1 MNISLKIKYLLPVII
16 GSIIAIFSCFNLPAQ
31 KILTQNILG
40 TVIDKSTGAP
50 LFGATVVVI
59 DSDPLIGTVTDEKGK
74 FIILGIP
81 IGRINLRADYLGYH
95 TEALSGLNLVSG
107 KVLIITIELEEKI
120 IQGEEVIIRAN
131 VRKDQPLNEMAMVSA
146 RSFTVEETE
155 KYAGSLGDPARMAMS
170 FAGVMGGAD
179 QVNDII
185 IRGNSPLGLLWRLEG
200 INIPNP
206 NHFGSIG
213 SSGGPISMLNN
224 NVLNNSDFYTGAFP
238 AEFGNALSGVFDLRL
253 RSGNNQNR
261 EYTLQAGFNG
271 FEFGLEGP
279 MLKNRQDAS
288 YIAHY
293 RYSTLAVLHLAGL
306 NIGVRAI
313 PFYQD
318 LSFKVDLPGRKAG
331 RWSLFGL
338 GGENHITLEEDDN
351 NKKEMTRI
359 ATSTGVLGFT
369 HTYFFNPT
377 LRLRSSMACAITRDH
392 EMDSMNR
399 NGSLEDFYW
408 DRYLEGKYTFA
419 TEIRKKFSPINH
431 LFAGVN
437 FDLIGL
443 DYRDSI
449 FSPSINDYYHS
460 LEIRNSLIL
469 IQSYIQWKHSFTD
482 DCSFIAGLHHQ
493 QTILN
498 NQLVIE
504 PRTTIR
510 WDLNPKQSLSI
521 GYGLHSQMQQRAIY
535 FEKTLV
541 DTINR
546 IYEQTNRDLDF
557 SRSHHFVISFKHLFN
572 PNLRL
577 KAEAYYQY
585 LFDIPVKRNS
595 SFISIINYG
604 SSFTYGDYD
613 SLVNEGTG
621 RNLGLELT
629 FEHFFFKNY
638 YWLATLSLFDS
649 KYHASDGKIR
659 NTAYNGNFILNL
671 LGGYEWSMPGQ
682 NTLSAD
688 MKAVWAGG
696 LRSIPIDL
704 EASREQGR
712 TIYDYS
718 RAYKQRYDDYYRID
732 VRISFRMNRPKTG
745 HLIALDIQNVTNRKN
760 RFLEEYNPDTGHV
773 EQVYQLGILPIVLW
787 RMYF

>member
-1 MNISLKIKYLLPVII
+1 MIVF
-16 GSIIAIFSCFNLPAQ
+16 FSSFKLPAQ
-31 KILTQNILG
+31 KIITQNILG

-50 LFGATVVVI
+50 LFGATVAI
-59 DSDPLIGTVTDEKGK
+59 IGSDPLIGAVTDEKGK
-74 FIILGIP
+74 FMIRDIP
-81 IGRINLRADYLGYH
+81 VGRIGIRADYLGYH
-95 TEALSGLNLVSG
+95 TRTMTGLNLVSG
-107 KVLIITIELEEKI
+107 KELIVNIEMEQKVIE
-120 IQGEEVIIRAN
+120 GEEVVIRVE

-206 NHFGSIG
+206 NHFGAIG
-213 SSGGPISMLNN
+213 STGGPISMLNN
-224 NVLNNSDFYTGAFP
+224 NVLSNSDFYTGAFP

-261 EYTLQAGFNG
+261 EYTAQVGLNG
-271 FEFGLEGP
+271 FEFGCEGP
-279 MLKNRQDAS
+279 ILRNRQDAS

-293 RYSTLAVLHLAGL
+293 RYSTLAILHLAGL

-318 LSFKVDLPGRKAG
+318 LSFKIDLPGRSAG
-331 RWSLFGL
+331 KWSLFGL
-338 GGENHITLEEDDN
+338 GGENHIALEENDN
-351 NKKEMTRI
+351 DKKELTRI

-377 LRLRSSMACAITRDH
+377 LRLKSSMALIIARDH
-392 EMDSMNR
+392 ETDSLNR
-399 NGSLEDFYW
+399 NGLLEDFYW
-408 DRYLEGKYTFA
+408 DRCLEGKYVFTS
-419 TEIRKKFSPINH
+419 EIRKKFSPANL
-431 LFAGVN
+431 LFAGIN
-437 FDLIGL
+437 FDMIGL

-449 FSPSINDYYHS
+449 FSTEINDYYHS
-460 LEIRNSLIL
+460 LEIRNSLML
-469 IQSYIQWKHSFTD
+469 IQSYVQWKHSFTD
-482 DCSFIAGLHHQ
+482 NCSFIAGLHHQ
-493 QTILN
+493 QITLN
-498 NQLVIE
+498 HQLVIE
-504 PRTTIR
+504 PRASIR
-510 WDLNPKQSLSI
+510 WNLNARQSLSV

-535 FEKTLV
+535 FEKTLI
-541 DTINR
+541 DTVNMT
-546 IYEQTNRDLDF
+546 YEQTNRELDF
-557 SRSHHFVISFKHLFN
+557 SRSHHFVMSFKHLFN
-572 PNLRL
+572 PDLRL

-585 LFDIPVKRNS
+585 LFDIPVKQNP
-595 SFISIINYG
+595 SFVSMINYG
-604 SSFTYGDYD
+604 SSFIYGDYD

-629 FEHFFFKNY
+629 FEHFFSSNY

-649 KYHASDGKIR
+649 KYKASDGKIR
-659 NTAYNGNFILNL
+659 NTAYNGNFIFNL
-671 LGGYEWSMPGQ
+671 LAGYEWNMRGQ

-688 MKAVWAGG
+688 LKAVWAGG
-696 LRSIPIDL
+696 LRSIPVDL
-704 EASREQGR
+704 EASREQAR
-712 TIYDYS
+712 AIYDYS
-718 RAYKQRYDDYYRID
+718 SVYKKRYDNYYRID

-760 RFLEEYNPDTGHV
+760 RFLEEYNPDNGSV
-773 EQVYQLGILPIVLW
+773 EQVYQIGILPIVLW
-787 RMYF
+787 RIYF

>member
-1 MNISLKIKYLLPVII
+1 MIV
-16 GSIIAIFSCFNLPAQ
+16 IFSSFKLPAQ
-31 KILTQNILG
+31 KIITQNILG

-50 LFGATVVVI
+50 LFGATVVI
-59 DSDPLIGTVTDEKGK
+59 IGSDPLTGAVTDEKGK
-74 FIILGIP
+74 FMFRNIP
-81 IGRINLRADYLGYH
+81 VGRIGIRADYLGYH
-95 TEALSGLNLVSG
+95 TKTMTGLNLVSG
-107 KVLIITIELEEKI
+107 KELIVNIELEQRVIE
-120 IQGEEVIIRAN
+120 GEEVVIRAE

-206 NHFGSIG
+206 NHFGAIG
-213 SSGGPISMLNN
+213 STGGPISMLNN

-261 EYTLQAGFNG
+261 EYTAQVGLNG
-271 FEFGLEGP
+271 FEFGCEGP
-279 MLKNRQDAS
+279 ILSNRQDAS

-293 RYSTLAVLHLAGL
+293 RYSTLAILHLAGL

-318 LSFKVDLPGRKAG
+318 LSFKIDLPGRSAG
-331 RWSLFGL
+331 KWSLFGL
-338 GGENHITLEEDDN
+338 GGENHITLEENDN
-351 NKKEMTRI
+351 DKKEITRI

-369 HTYFFNPT
+369 HTYFFNPN
-377 LRLRSSMACAITRDH
+377 LRLRSSMALTIARDH
-392 EMDSMNR
+392 ETDSLKR
-399 NGSLEDFYW
+399 NGLLEDFYW
-408 DRYLEGKYTFA
+408 DRYLEGKYAFTS
-419 TEIRKKFSPINH
+419 EIRKKFSPANL
-431 LFAGVN
+431 LFTGIN
-437 FDLIGL
+437 FDMISL
-443 DYRDSI
+443 DYHDSI
-449 FSPSINDYYHS
+449 FSPEIHDYYHS
-460 LEIRNSLIL
+460 LEIRNSLML
-469 IQSYIQWKHSFTD
+469 IQPYIQWKHSFTD

-493 QTILN
+493 LITLN
-498 NQLVIE
+498 HQFVIE
-504 PRTTIR
+504 PRISIR
-510 WDLNPKQSLSI
+510 WNLNSRQSLGV

-535 FEKTLV
+535 FEKTLI
-541 DTINR
+541 DTVNMT
-546 IYEQTNRDLDF
+546 YEQTNRELDF

-572 PNLRL
+572 PDLRL

-585 LFDIPVKRNS
+585 LFDIPVKQNP
-595 SFISIINYG
+595 SFVSMINYG
-604 SSFTYGDYD
+604 SSFIYGDYD

-629 FEHFFFKNY
+629 FEHFFSSNY

-649 KYHASDGKIR
+649 KYKASDGKIR
-659 NTAYNGNFILNL
+659 NTAYNGNFIFNL
-671 LGGYEWSMPGQ
+671 VAGYEWNLPGQ

-688 MKAVWAGG
+688 LKAIWAGG
-696 LRSIPIDL
+696 LRSIPVDL
-704 EASREQGR
+704 KASREQAR

-718 RAYKQRYDDYYRID
+718 SVYKKRYDNYYRID

-760 RFLEEYNPDTGHV
+760 RFLEEYNPDNGRV
-773 EQVYQLGILPIVLW
+773 EQVYQIGILPIVLW
-787 RMYF
+787 RVYF